1 MKVFPVDSI
10 VTKLGEDG
18 LPIYDRPYVSAD
30 LREVYANFF
39 SNGVFMDDSTS
50 LQVMNATG
58 SMNVYVKAGT
68 CHINGAFGVE
78 TEQDEQHAVER
89 LIWNVGKA
97 IQENTEKVGKHRS
110 GR

>member
-30 LREVYANFF
+30 LRGVYANFF
-39 SNGVFMDDSTS
+39 SNGVFMNDSTS

-58 SMNVYVKAGT
+58 GMNVYVKAGT
-68 CHINGAFGVE
+68 CHINGAFGCSLSRGRCSLTLRARAS
-78 TEQDEQHAVER
+78 TESTPSSPA
-89 LIWNVGKA
+89 
-97 IQENTEKVGKHRS
+97 
-110 GR
+110 